1 MKTTVMDLRP
11 QRKTNNSFGRKTLS
25 NVFYRVIVKEYVN
38 YLSNSTEDA
47 HKLSKTATDA
57 FYSEVVEL
65 LKAEG
70 WKLKEP
76 YGNGYCP
83 RMVKGSQ
90 SLYCHPQSIS
100 GNMNTEDIEA
110 LDKKIQAM
118 QSCEWEGVDVYEN
131 VIVTS
136 SVDDTMQLYHQTY
149 DATIQDILCENF
161 STKRKNLFYSLESM
175 IGRIAQH
182 LHIKIADGEN
192 DTVWYS
198 REEMPYGKL
207 AGENVTAA
215 YVREKVGEMIA
226 QGHIKTTV
234 IKGLPHARWMN
245 KAEERELR
253 RKIA

>member
-1 MKTTVMDLRP
+1 MKTTVLDLRP
-11 QRKTNNSFGRKTLS
+11 QVKTNNSYGRKTLT
-25 NVFYRVIVKEYVN
+25 NVFYRVAVKEYVN

-47 HKLSKTATDA
+47 HKLSETATDA

-70 WKLKEP
+70 WELKEP

-90 SLYCHPQSIS
+90 NLYCHPQSIS
-100 GNMNTEDIEA
+100 GNVNTEDIDA
-110 LDKKIQAM
+110 LGEKIQAM
-118 QSCEWEGVDVYEN
+118 QSCEWEGVDVYGN
-131 VIVTS
+131 VIVTP
-136 SVDDTMQLYHQTY
+136 SVDDTMQLYRQTY
-149 DATIQDILCENF
+149 DEAIQDILCESF
-161 STKRKNLFYSLESM
+161 STKRKNLFYSLEGM

-182 LHIKIADGEN
+182 LHIKIDKSEN

-207 AGENVTAA
+207 AGETVAAA
-215 YVREKVGEMIA
+215 YVREKVGEMMA
-226 QGHIKTTV
+226 QGRIKTTI

>member
-1 MKTTVMDLRP
+1 MKTTVLDLRP
-11 QRKTNNSFGRKTLS
+11 QRKTNNSFGRKTLM
-25 NVFYRVIVKEYVN
+25 NVYYRVIVKEYVN
-38 YLSNSTEDA
+38 YLSNNTEDA
-47 HKLSKTATDA
+47 GKLSETATNA

-70 WKLKEP
+70 WELERP

-100 GNMNTEDIEA
+100 GNVNTEDIEA
-110 LDKKIQAM
+110 LGKKIQAM

-149 DATIQDILCENF
+149 DETIQDVLCENF
-161 STKRKNLFYSLESM
+161 STKRKNLFYSLEGM
-175 IGRIAQH
+175 ISRIAQH
-182 LHIKIADGEN
+182 LHIKIDKSEN
-192 DTVWYS
+192 DMMWYS

-207 AGENVTAA
+207 EGENVADA
-215 YVREKVGEMIA
+215 YVREKAGEMIA
-226 QGHIKTTV
+226 QGRIKTTV